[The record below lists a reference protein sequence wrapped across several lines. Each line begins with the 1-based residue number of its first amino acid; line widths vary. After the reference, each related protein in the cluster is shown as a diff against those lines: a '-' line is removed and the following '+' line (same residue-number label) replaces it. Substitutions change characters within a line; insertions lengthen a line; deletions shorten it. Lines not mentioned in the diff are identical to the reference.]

1 MGMKCHTFLKGFS
14 VHAPAEP
21 SRAGWRTCRSVQAAS
36 GGWRVLE
43 LWAVCGGTGLIAVV
57 GVRGDEAS
65 SRPGRSRET
74 ADALWL

>member
-1 MGMKCHTFLKGFS
+1 M
-14 VHAPAEP
+14 
-21 SRAGWRTCRSVQAAS
+21 
-36 GGWRVLE
+36 LE